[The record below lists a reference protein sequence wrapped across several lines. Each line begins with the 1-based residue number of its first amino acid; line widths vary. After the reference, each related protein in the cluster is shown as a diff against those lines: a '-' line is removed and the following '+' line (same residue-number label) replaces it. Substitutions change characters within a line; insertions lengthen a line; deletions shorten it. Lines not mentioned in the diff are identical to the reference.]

1 MHTKTMHT
9 KTKLTFKLSGIAAGI
24 FFAGQA
30 VAMPNTLNWTAYG
43 TGTSGHAQIM
53 AISQLLQEEHGTQS
67 RVIPGENDTMRM
79 TPLKTGRVDLC
90 ACGIASYYGSEG
102 VMMFAGPDWGPQP
115 IRVISTSIATFG
127 LGMAVA
133 GDVEIDSIADLEGK
147 RLAYLRGDD
156 ALNKAAEAY
165 LAFAGLTWDDV
176 ERVDFPG
183 YNAAFDGIISGRA
196 DAAITTTVTPAAQ
209 RLSASPR
216 GLQWPTLPTEDE
228 DGWERMLDV
237 APYFQPHDVTAG
249 AGIDA
254 DAPLASASYPY
265 PIMVSNADLAP
276 ETARGLIT
284 TLTESFDDYK
294 DNAPGASGYALEN
307 QNMTWVVPFHDAVV
321 DYYRDTGVW
330 TEAMDEHQNSLV
342 ERQTLLMDTWES
354 YKADAPEDEEAFIAG
369 WMTARRAA
377 LEEASMNPVF

>member
-1 MHTKTMHT
+1 MSTKTT
-9 KTKLTFKLSGIAAGI
+9 LTLVLSSLTAGLLAAGS
-24 FFAGQA
+24 AS
-30 VAMPNTLNWTAYG
+30 AMPNTLNWTAYG

-115 IRVISTSIATFG
+115 IRVISTSMASFG
-127 LGMAVA
+127 IGMAVA
-133 GDVEIDSIADLEGK
+133 GDVEMDSIADLKDK

-209 RLSASPR
+209 RLAASPR
-216 GLQWPTLPTEDE
+216 GLQWPALPTD
-228 DGWERMLDV
+228 DDAGWARMLEV
-237 APYFQPHDVTAG
+237 APYFQPHDVTSG

-254 DAPLASASYPY
+254 EQPLASASYPY

-276 ETARGLIT
+276 ETVTGLIT
-284 TLTESFDDYK
+284 TLVESFDDYK

-307 QNMTWVVPFHDAVV
+307 QNLTWVVPFHDAVV
-321 DYYRDTGVW
+321 AYYQQTGVW
-330 TEAMDEHQNSLV
+330 NDAMEAHQNALV
-342 ERQTLLMDTWES
+342 ARQQLLMETWEA
-354 YKADAPEDEEAFIAG
+354 YQADAPEDETAFIDG
-369 WMTARRAA
+369 WMQVRRTA
-377 LEEASMNPVF
+377 LEEAGLNPVF

>member
-1 MHTKTMHT
+1 MHTKTMPT
-9 KTKLTFKLSGIAAGI
+9 LAVASLAAGMLL
-24 FFAGQA
+24 AGHA
-30 VAMPNTLNWTAYG
+30 SAMPNTLNWTAYG
-43 TGTSGHAQIM
+43 TGTSGNAQIM

-102 VMMFAGPDWGPQP
+102 VMMFARPDWGPQP
-115 IRVISTSIATFG
+115 IRVITTSMASFG

-133 GDVEIDSIADLEGK
+133 GDVDIDSIADLEGK

-165 LAFAGLTWDDV
+165 LAFADLTWDDV

-209 RLSASPR
+209 RLAASPR
-216 GLQWPTLPTEDE
+216 GLQWPELPVEDQA
-228 DGWERMLDV
+228 GWERMLTV
-237 APYFQPHDVTAG
+237 APYFQPHQVTSG
-249 AGIDA
+249 AGIEA
-254 DAPLASASYPY
+254 DQPLASASYPY

-276 ETARGLIT
+276 ETVHGLIK
-284 TLTESFDDYK
+284 TLVESFDDYK

-321 DYYRDTGVW
+321 DYYRDAGIW
-330 TEAMDEHQNSLV
+330 TEAMEEHQNTLV
-342 ERQTLLMDTWES
+342 ERQTLLMESWER
-354 YKADAPEDEEAFIAG
+354 YKAEAPEEEEAFIAG
-369 WMTARRAA
+369 WMAERRSV
-377 LEEASMNPVF
+377 LEEAGMNPVF

>member
-1 MHTKTMHT
+1 MRIKT
-9 KTKLTFKLSGIAAGI
+9 TFPLAISSLAAGVML
-24 FFAGQA
+24 AGH
-30 VAMPNTLNWTAYG
+30 VNAMPNTLNWTAYG

-53 AISQLLQEEHGTQS
+53 AISQLLQQEHGTQS

-115 IRVISTSIATFG
+115 IRVISTSMATFG

-216 GLQWPTLPTEDE
+216 GLQWPELPSEDE
-228 DGWERMLDV
+228 AGWQQMLEV
-237 APYFQPHDVTAG
+237 APYFQPHSVTSG

-254 DAPLASASYPY
+254 EQPLASASYPY
-265 PIMVSNADLAP
+265 PVMVSNADLAP
-276 ETARGLIT
+276 ETVQGLIT
-284 TLTESFDDYK
+284 TLVESFDDYK
-294 DNAPGASGYALEN
+294 DNAPGARGYALEN

-321 DYYRDTGVW
+321 EYYRDTGVW
-330 TEAMDEHQNSLV
+330 TDEMDEHQNALV
-342 ERQTLLMDTWES
+342 ERQTLLMDTWER
-354 YKADAPEDEEAFIAG
+354 YKEDAPEDEEAFISG
-369 WMTARRAA
+369 WMSERRSA
-377 LEEASMNPVF
+377 LEAANMNPIF

>member
-1 MHTKTMHT
+1 MHT
-9 KTKLTFKLSGIAAGI
+9 KTKISFKLSGVAIGI
-24 FFAGQA
+24 LFAGQA
-30 VAMPNTLNWTAYG
+30 VAMPNALNWTAYG

-53 AISQLLQEEHGTQS
+53 AISQLLQEEYGTQS

-216 GLQWPTLPTEDE
+216 GLQWPTLPTEDK

-249 AGIDA
+249 AGINA

-330 TEAMDEHQNSLV
+330 TEAMEEHQKALV
-342 ERQTLLMDTWES
+342 ERQALLMDTWES

-377 LEEASMNPVF
+377 LENASMNPVF

>member
-1 MHTKTMHT
+1 MHT
-9 KTKLTFKLSGIAAGI
+9 KTKISFKLSGVAIGI
-24 FFAGQA
+24 LFAGQA
-30 VAMPNTLNWTAYG
+30 VAMPNALNWTAYG

-216 GLQWPTLPTEDE
+216 GLQWPTLPTEDK

-330 TEAMDEHQNSLV
+330 TDAMEEHQKALV
-342 ERQTLLMDTWES
+342 ERQALLMDTWES

-377 LEEASMNPVF
+377 LEDASMNPVF

>member
-1 MHTKTMHT
+1 MHTITRRP
-9 KTKLTFKLSGIAAGI
+9 LAVGSVVAGMLLL
-24 FFAGQA
+24 ASH
-30 VAMPNTLNWTAYG
+30 VNAMPSTLNWTAYG
-43 TGTSGHAQIM
+43 TGTSGNAQIM

-102 VMMFAGPDWGPQP
+102 VMMFARPDWGPQP
-115 IRVISTSIATFG
+115 IRVISTSMATFG

-183 YNAAFDGIISGRA
+183 YNAAFDGIISDRA

-216 GLQWPTLPTEDE
+216 GLQWPELPAEDE
-228 DGWERMLDV
+228 AGWERMLDV
-237 APYFQPHDVTAG
+237 APYFQPHTVTSG

-254 DAPLASASYPY
+254 DQPLASASYPY

-276 ETARGLIT
+276 ETVRGLIT
-284 TLTESFDDYK
+284 TLVESFDEYK

-321 DYYRDTGVW
+321 DYYRETGIW
-330 TEAMDEHQNSLV
+330 TDEMEEHQNALV
-342 ERQTLLMDTWES
+342 ERQTLLMETWQD
-354 YKADAPEDEEAFIAG
+354 YKAEAPDDEEAFIAG
-369 WMTARRAA
+369 WMETRRTA
-377 LEEASMNPVF
+377 LEAAGFNPVF

>member
-1 MHTKTMHT
+1 MRTKTT
-9 KTKLTFKLSGIAAGI
+9 LPLVISSLAAGLFI
-24 FFAGQA
+24 TSHAS
-30 VAMPNTLNWTAYG
+30 AMPPTLNWTAYG
-43 TGTSGHAQIM
+43 TGTSGNAQIM
-53 AISQLLQEEHGTQS
+53 AISQLLQAEHGTQS

-102 VMMFAGPDWGPQP
+102 VMMFARPDWGPQP
-115 IRVISTSIATFG
+115 IRVISTSLASFG

-133 GDVEIDSIADLEGK
+133 GDVELDDIADLEGK

-209 RLSASPR
+209 RLAASPR
-216 GLQWPTLPTEDE
+216 GLQWPELPSDDE
-228 DGWERMLDV
+228 AGWARMLET
-237 APYFQPHDVTAG
+237 APYFQPHDVTSG

-254 DAPLASASYPY
+254 DQPLASASYPY

-276 ETARGLIT
+276 DTVRGLIT
-284 TLTESFDDYK
+284 TLVESFDAYK
-294 DNAPGASGYALEN
+294 DNAPGAKGYALEN
-307 QNMTWVVPFHDAVV
+307 QDMTWVVPFHDEVV
-321 DYYRDTGVW
+321 DYYRDKGIW
-330 TEAMDEHQNSLV
+330 TEAMDAHQSDLID
-342 ERQTLLMDTWES
+342 RQALLKATWDA
-354 YKADAPEDEEAFIAG
+354 YQADAPDDEAAFVDG
-369 WMTARRAA
+369 WMETRRAA
-377 LEEASMNPVF
+377 LEDAGLNPVF

>member
-1 MHTKTMHT
+1 MSTKTT
-9 KTKLTFKLSGIAAGI
+9 LSLALGSLTAGLLI
-24 FFAGQA
+24 TSHAI
-30 VAMPNTLNWTAYG
+30 AMPSTLNWTAYG
-43 TGTSGHAQIM
+43 TGTSGNAQIM

-102 VMMFAGPDWGPQP
+102 VMMFAQPDWGPQP
-115 IRVISTSIATFG
+115 IRVISTSMASFG

-133 GDVEIDSIADLEGK
+133 DDVEIESIADLEGK

-209 RLSASPR
+209 RLAASPR
-216 GLQWPTLPTEDE
+216 GLQWPELPTEDE
-228 DGWERMLDV
+228 AGWERMLEV
-237 APYFQPHDVTAG
+237 APYFQPHDVTSG

-254 DAPLASASYPY
+254 DQPLASASYPY

-276 ETARGLIT
+276 DTVHGLIK
-284 TLTESFDDYK
+284 TLVESFDDYK

-330 TEAMDEHQNSLV
+330 TEEMEEHQNSLV
-342 ERQTLLMDTWES
+342 ERQTLLMGAWEQ
-354 YKADAPEDEEAFIAG
+354 YKADAPEDEEAFISG
-369 WMTARRAA
+369 WMAERREVLGNAGF
-377 LEEASMNPVF
+377 NPVF

>member
-1 MHTKTMHT
+1 MHT
-9 KTKLTFKLSGIAAGI
+9 KTKISFKLSGVAIGI
-24 FFAGQA
+24 LFAGQA
-30 VAMPNTLNWTAYG
+30 VAMPNALNWTAYG

-53 AISQLLQEEHGTQS
+53 AISQLLQEEYGTQS

-216 GLQWPTLPTEDE
+216 GLQWPTLPTEDK

-249 AGIDA
+249 AGINA

-330 TEAMDEHQNSLV
+330 TEAMEEHQKALV
-342 ERQTLLMDTWES
+342 ERQALLMDTWES

-377 LEEASMNPVF
+377 LEHASMNPVF

>member
-1 MHTKTMHT
+1 MHTKTRIS
-9 KTKLTFKLSGIAAGI
+9 FKLSGVAIGI
-24 FFAGQA
+24 LFAGQA
-30 VAMPNTLNWTAYG
+30 VAMPNALNWTAYG

-216 GLQWPTLPTEDE
+216 GLQWPTLPTEDK

-249 AGIDA
+249 AGINA

-330 TEAMDEHQNSLV
+330 TDAMEEHQKALV
-342 ERQTLLMDTWES
+342 ERQALLMDTWES

-377 LEEASMNPVF
+377 LEDASMNPVF

>member
-1 MHTKTMHT
+1 MLLLASH
-9 KTKLTFKLSGIAAGI
+9 
-24 FFAGQA
+24 
-30 VAMPNTLNWTAYG
+30 VNAMPSTLNWTAYG
-43 TGTSGHAQIM
+43 TGTSGNAQIM

-102 VMMFAGPDWGPQP
+102 VMMFARPDWGPQP
-115 IRVISTSIATFG
+115 IRVISISMATFG

-183 YNAAFDGIISGRA
+183 YNAAFDGIISDRA

-209 RLSASPR
+209 RLTASPR
-216 GLQWPTLPTEDE
+216 GLQWPELPAEDE
-228 DGWERMLDV
+228 AGWERMLDV
-237 APYFQPHDVTAG
+237 APYFQPHTVTSG

-254 DAPLASASYPY
+254 DQPLASASYPY

-276 ETARGLIT
+276 ETVRGLIT
-284 TLTESFDDYK
+284 TLVESFDEYK

-321 DYYRDTGVW
+321 DYYRETGIW
-330 TEAMDEHQNSLV
+330 TDEMEEHQNALV
-342 ERQTLLMDTWES
+342 ERQTLLMETWQD
-354 YKADAPEDEEAFIAG
+354 YKAEAPDDEEAFIAG
-369 WMTARRAA
+369 WMETRRTA
-377 LEEASMNPVF
+377 LEEAGLNPVF

>member
-1 MHTKTMHT
+1 MSTKTT
-9 KTKLTFKLSGIAAGI
+9 LSLVIGSLAAGLLI
-24 FFAGQA
+24 TSN
-30 VAMPNTLNWTAYG
+30 VSAMPSTLNWTAYG
-43 TGTSGHAQIM
+43 TGTSGNAQIM
-53 AISQLLQEEHGTQS
+53 AISQLLQNQHGTQS

-102 VMMFAGPDWGPQP
+102 VMMFARPDWGPQP
-115 IRVISTSIATFG
+115 IRVISTSMASFG

-133 GDVEIDSIADLEGK
+133 GDVELDSIADLKGK

-209 RLSASPR
+209 RLAASPR
-216 GLQWPTLPTEDE
+216 GLQWPELPTENDA
-228 DGWERMLDV
+228 GWARMLEV
-237 APYFQPHDVTAG
+237 APYFQPHEVTSG
-249 AGIDA
+249 AAIDA
-254 DAPLASASYPY
+254 DQPLASASYPY

-276 ETARGLIT
+276 ETVHGLIT
-284 TLTESFDDYK
+284 TLVESFDEYK
-294 DNAPGASGYALEN
+294 DNAPGARGYALEN
-307 QNMTWVVPFHDAVV
+307 QDMTWVVPFHDAVV
-321 DYYRDTGVW
+321 DYYRQKGIW
-330 TEAMDEHQNSLV
+330 TDAMEAHQNALV
-342 ERQTLLMDTWES
+342 ERQTLLMDAWAHYQS
-354 YKADAPEDEEAFIAG
+354 DAPEDEEAFVAG
-369 WMTARRAA
+369 WMETRRSA
-377 LEEASMNPVF
+377 LEEAGLNPVF